1 MRQKIMLIFSIKQN
15 KMLFKHDFKEFYF
28 YYLNKNQL

>member
-15 KMLFKHDFKEFYF
+15 KMLFKCDFKEFYF